1 MALFPWFLHVLQSS
15 PFACAALIIAVGYLL
30 GHIRFP
36 GGFELGLAGVLFAGL
51 GIGILSLG
59 IKFPPELQMGGLVLF
74 VYCIGLEAGPGF
86 LHCFRSGGGLVLIL
100 CVVGLILAAALCW
113 LAAFEGIASP
123 GLLTGLFCGALNNTP
138 ALAAAVETA
147 KQEFAGDKGLP
158 DQIIIGYGNVYPFTI
173 VSLMLVYQRLI
184 ARDRKRHPEG
194 CDPGAGLAM
203 HPAATVRVTAMQSDG
218 CPWTA
223 GALTDATG
231 AVLSRF
237 RTADGSEHVAL
248 PESVLPPGTDLMVV
262 AEPAQ
267 LARVEELA
275 GRRTSGHLELIPEGI
290 QVCRYMVTNS
300 DISDHPLSWLQPKLA
315 AFGAVLTR
323 LRRGDMNLP
332 VSSETVIKLGD
343 FVRIVSP
350 PGSESALTRLFGNS
364 LHGLA
369 EAGLLSA
376 AFGILAGLLLGAI
389 PVSLPMM
396 HGSISLGAAG
406 GPLVMGLLFG
416 YLGRTGFI
424 VWSIP
429 LSSNLALRNLGLALF
444 FAGAGLNAGG
454 GLVKAFQNDGV
465 RLIVTGILVLACA
478 QGVLAFGARFM
489 GRFRLTQ
496 LFGFSSA
503 LQTQPALLAFALKY
517 RQALDTTESYA
528 LVFPVATVAKI
539 LLAQILLLMSHG
551 G

>member
-1 MALFPWFLHVLQSS
+1 MTLFTWFLYVLQSS

-30 GHIRFP
+30 GHVRFP

-51 GIGILSLG
+51 GIGMLSLG

-86 LHCFRSGGGLVLIL
+86 LHCFRSGGGFVLIL

-113 LAAFEGIASP
+113 FAAYEGVASP
-123 GLLTGLFCGALNNTP
+123 GLMTGLFCGALNNTP

-147 KQEFAGDKGLP
+147 RQEFAGDKGLS
-158 DQIIIGYGNVYPFTI
+158 DQIIIGYGIIYPFTI
-173 VSLMLVYQRLI
+173 ISLLLVYQRLT
-184 ARDRKRHPEG
+184 ARDRKRNPG
-194 CDPGAGLAM
+194 VNDPVDGLAM
-203 HPAATVRVTAMQSDG
+203 HPAVTVRVTARQSDG
-218 CPWTA
+218 SPWTA
-223 GALTDATG
+223 GALTAATG

-237 RTADGSEHVAL
+237 QTSDGSEHVAL
-248 PESVLPPGTDLMVV
+248 PGSILSPGTDLMVV
-262 AEPAQ
+262 ADPVQ
-267 LARVEELA
+267 LARGEEFA
-275 GRRTSGHLELIPEGI
+275 GKRSSGHLELMPEGI
-290 QVCRYMVTNS
+290 QVCRYMVTNPE
-300 DISDHPLSWLQPKLA
+300 ISDRPLSWLQPRLA
-315 AFGAVLTR
+315 ALGSVLTR

-332 VSSETVIKLGD
+332 VTSETVIKLGD

-350 PGSESALTRLFGNS
+350 PEAEASLTRLFGNS

-376 AFGILAGLLLGAI
+376 ALGILAGLLLGAI

-406 GPLVMGLLFG
+406 GPLVMGLLLG

-429 LSSNLALRNLGLALF
+429 LSSNLAFRNLGLALF

-465 RLIVTGILVLACA
+465 RLIMTGVAVLACA
-478 QGVLAFGARFM
+478 QGVLALGACLA

-496 LFGFSSA
+496 LLGFSSA

-517 RQALDTTESYA
+517 RQALETTESYA
-528 LVFPVATVAKI
+528 LVFPVATVTKI
-539 LLAQILLLMSHG
+539 LLAQILLLLTHRG
-551 G
+551 